1 MFPGSSQ
8 RPTHLCLAPGLLTSS
23 DHLLDLDTGHID
35 LLGELSDGL
44 VGVLVGEGVNVD
56 FHPRSNYGGR
66 GAGTRGWTSGHRQGV
81 QRQGPALLGELLPAS
96 LLSLPHPLCQARVLP
111 LPHENAEEPH
121 ELAAQ
126 DSSSCLSPSSLIT
139 LKRVSLQ
146 FLLPLVP
153 SHSPATSRPS
163 VLLQ

>member
-139 LKRVSLQ
+139 LKRASLQ
-146 FLLPLVP
+146 FLLPLAP
-153 SHSPATSRPS
+153 SHCPASSRPS
-163 VLLQ
+163 TLLQ